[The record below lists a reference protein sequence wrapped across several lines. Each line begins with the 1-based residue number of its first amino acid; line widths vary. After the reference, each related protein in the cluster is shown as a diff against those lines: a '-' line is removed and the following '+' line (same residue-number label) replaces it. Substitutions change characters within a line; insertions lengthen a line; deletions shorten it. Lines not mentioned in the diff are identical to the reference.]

1 MTLLDG
7 APEADVVVMGHI
19 GLESF
24 SSIRD
29 IVGAVP
35 ISDPVVIHLWRH
47 RRTEVPADPDDQAI
61 WLVERWV
68 ELDEWVTG
76 RL

>member
-24 SSIRD
+24 SSISD

-47 RRTEVPADPDDQAI
+47 RRTEVPSDPDDQAT

-68 ELDEWVTG
+68 ELDKWVAG